1 MWPAMGKE
9 SLLIRKRQMRNYG
22 RMPWSVLTPVI
33 KISLQA
39 KEKSFFRGICNRFV
53 TLRML

>member
-22 RMPWSVLTPVI
+22 RMPWSVLSPVI
-33 KISLQA
+33 KNFATGKGKKFLP
-39 KEKSFFRGICNRFV
+39 ED
-53 TLRML
+53 L